1 MNKKL
6 LAAMV
11 SASFL
16 VAGCAMNDYS
26 KMSAGSGVPEAAL
39 AQNCPQ
45 IRCSYDKLKDRVE
58 ARASDGSMLYALNG
72 MESRTIQYNW
82 VSGSNAIAMD
92 LILTSLYESWAF
104 IDSAEIYVG
113 KEMVAKV
120 NGRVDRVVGSYNDVA
135 GEHEKVETLSTA
147 IDLKTAKR
155 IAEADYHNVTV
166 RFYGKNGYRDVELS
180 REHNL
185 LNVVQLAT
193 AS

>member
-6 LAAMV
+6 LAVM
-11 SASFL
+11 ASTSL
-16 VAGCAMNDYS
+16 LMTGCAMHDYS

-39 AQNCPQ
+39 AKHCPQ

-58 ARASDGSMLYALNG
+58 ARASDGSMLYAMNG
-72 MESRTIQYNW
+72 MESRTIQYSW
-82 VSGSNAIAMD
+82 ISGSNAIAMD

-120 NGRVDRVVGSYNDVA
+120 DGQVERVVGVYNDVA
-135 GEHEKVETLSTA
+135 GEHEKVETLSTV
-147 IDLKTAKR
+147 IDFETAKK
-155 IAEADYHNVTV
+155 IAQADYHNVTV
-166 RFYGKNGYRDVELS
+166 RFYGKNGYRDIELT

-185 LNVVQLAT
+185 INLVQLAS